1 MIVRA
6 LGYSKLADYSG
17 MFQSQLTDI
26 ANTKHRGSIVI
37 ATTLGI
43 VPTDKQKF
51 EPQATVSRADAAI
64 TFKRFLEKRG
74 EQDNGPVLF
83 REQ

>member
-26 ANTKHRGSIVI
+26 AGTKHRGSIVI

-43 VPTDKQKF
+43 VPTEKQTF
-51 EPQATVSRADAAI
+51 QPQAKVSRADAAI
-64 TFKRFLEKRG
+64 TFTRFLEKRG
-74 EQDNGPVLF
+74 EQDTQPLVF
-83 REQ
+83 RD